1 MLGYGKYLD
10 IVFPYHQTSFETACL
25 SRNVLC
31 AIHNLGV
38 LLTQDTPTVCYTE
51 LTRKTVISNRISRIF
66 RTHTSNMP
74 TCIAVGQG
82 AGVGAALAVKESIT
96 PAEVDVQKIRDILL
110 KNKAVLEI

>member
-1 MLGYGKYLD
+1 
-10 IVFPYHQTSFETACL
+10 
-25 SRNVLC
+25 
-31 AIHNLGV
+31 
-38 LLTQDTPTVCYTE
+38 
-51 LTRKTVISNRISRIF
+51 
-66 RTHTSNMP
+66 MP